1 MRREAR
7 QLREVVD
14 SVHEFVGAGAGF
26 EGAEVPSARQPHVEL
41 DAGKFMRALEAALGP
56 LPTDGGG
63 AAGRGPMRDDGES
76 DADSD
81 DSDGGS
87 GESDDDDDGAEGAAG
102 VDGELASLMAQMDA
116 ELQQSQKADDFE
128 MRAAP
133 PKPAAAAAA
142 ADAAGAS
149 DGGGGAER
157 AVDLDFNLVKQLLDS
172 YDSQKG
178 LPGPASNL
186 LGSMGLA
193 LPDAADAKPP
203 PVPPPMRESD
213 EPVCRFR

>member
-1 MRREAR
+1 
-7 QLREVVD
+7 
-14 SVHEFVGAGAGF
+14 
-26 EGAEVPSARQPHVEL
+26 
-41 DAGKFMRALEAALGP
+41 
-56 LPTDGGG
+56 
-63 AAGRGPMRDDGES
+63 
-76 DADSD
+76 
-81 DSDGGS
+81 
-87 GESDDDDDGAEGAAG
+87 
-102 VDGELASLMAQMDA
+102 MDA

-128 MRAAP
+128 MRAAA

-142 ADAAGAS
+142 AGAS
-149 DGGGGAER
+149 DGGAER

-203 PVPPPMRESD
+203 PVPPKMRESD

>member
-1 MRREAR
+1 MYKRQVRREAR
-7 QLREVVD
+7 HLREVVD

-26 EGAEVPSARQPHVEL
+26 EGAEVPSARQPHAEL

-142 ADAAGAS
+142 AGGS

-193 LPDAADAKPP
+193 LPDACLLYTSPSPRD
-203 PVPPPMRESD
+203 
-213 EPVCRFR
+213 